1 MRARVLQTP
10 RSRRTCSGAAPSA
23 TDETSGA
30 GVRLPRSPVRSL
42 CAPGDSHVCG
52 GGSVS
57 LMTSIM
63 RRECGG
69 GRLQAPRH
77 LLEDLCS
84 TNDARYAIESGR
96 DFGSPPFSLDFG
108 KSKRAGILVRIP
120 RPAAVLITSWLPRRV
135 SARPRRRKTS
145 SRLGAP
151 AAPFAAT
158 PRPARATRC
167 SLSWGACRE
176 AFSRVQCAWLSC
188 GGCCCQCRR
197 WPTKKAT
204 SASSTLGCPRTRP
217 DRTFIRGCA
226 TETPSLMSPSRVSV
240 PSASGPPIPP
250 RLSCAART

>member
-30 GVRLPRSPVRSL
+30 GVRLPRSPVRSR
-42 CAPGDSHVCG
+42 CAPCDSHVCG
-52 GGSVS
+52 GGSAS

-108 KSKRAGILVRIP
+108 QSKHAGILVRIP
-120 RPAAVLITSWLPRRV
+120 RPAALLSTSWLLRRV
-135 SARPRRRKTS
+135 FARPRRRKTS

-158 PRPARATRC
+158 QRPALVFGERAGK
-167 SLSWGACRE
+167 LSH
-176 AFSRVQCAWLSC
+176 AFNVR
-188 GGCCCQCRR
+188 GCCVGAVAVNAGGGRR
-197 WPTKKAT
+197 RRLHQPHQH
-204 SASSTLGCPRTRP
+204 PRAQA
-217 DRTFIRGCA
+217 RGRIA
-226 TETPSLMSPSRVSV
+226 HSFVVV
-240 PSASGPPIPP
+240 PPK
-250 RLSCAART
+250 RHL

>member
-1 MRARVLQTP
+1 
-10 RSRRTCSGAAPSA
+10 
-23 TDETSGA
+23 
-30 GVRLPRSPVRSL
+30 
-42 CAPGDSHVCG
+42 
-52 GGSVS
+52 
-57 LMTSIM
+57 
-63 RRECGG
+63 
-69 GRLQAPRH
+69 LQAPRH

-108 KSKRAGILVRIP
+108 QSKHAGILVRIP
-120 RPAAVLITSWLPRRV
+120 RLAALLSTSWLLRRV
-135 SARPRRRKTS
+135 SARPQRRKTS

-158 PRPARATRC
+158 PRPARTNRS

-176 AFSRVQCAWLSC
+176 TFSRVQCAWLLC

-204 SASSTLGCPRTRP
+204 SASSTPACPSTRT

-226 TETPSLMSPSRVSV
+226 TETLSLMSPSLVSV
-240 PSASGPPIPP
+240 PSASGPRIPP